1 MDPTIARLRDA
12 MNAHDLEAFVAQ
24 FSPDYKSSQ
33 PIHPGRGFGGRD
45 QVRKNWTAIFAGVPD
60 FSADLVAEASEA
72 GTTFSEWAWHGHH
85 ADGSALEMRGVI
97 VMRIGDDEL
106 IQEGRLYVEPVEQ
119 ETETIDEAV
128 RRMAGP
134 AR

>member
-1 MDPTIARLRDA
+1 MNATIDRLLRA
-12 MNAHDLEAFVAQ
+12 MNEHDLDAFVAQ
-24 FSPDYKSSQ
+24 FSPDYRSSQ
-33 PIHPGRGFGGRD
+33 PIHPGRGFGGHE
-45 QVRKNWTAIFAGVPD
+45 QVRKNWTAIFAGIPD
-60 FSADLVAEASEA
+60 FSAELLAEATA
-72 GTTFSEWAWHGHH
+72 DGTTFTEWAWHGHH

-106 IQEGRLYVEPVEQ
+106 IHEGRLYVEPVEQ
-119 ETETIDEAV
+119 EMETIDEAV